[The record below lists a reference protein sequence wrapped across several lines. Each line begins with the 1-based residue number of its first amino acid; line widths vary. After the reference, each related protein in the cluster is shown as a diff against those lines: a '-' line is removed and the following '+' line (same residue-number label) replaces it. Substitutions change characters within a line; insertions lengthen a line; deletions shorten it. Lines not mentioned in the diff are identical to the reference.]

1 MIDIHSHVIPGVDD
15 GAADLTEGLL
25 LLNQAWNQG
34 ITTVFATPHSDAF
47 LLDRNTAMKNFA
59 SLHSLAKRFLP
70 GLRLYLGCEVLCEGE
85 TMDKT
90 IARLQNG
97 TLPTLGGTE
106 FVLTEF
112 SPWGNLESANTAIFR
127 LLNAGFTPV
136 IAHPERYSFLEFDE
150 IRRFRDAGALLQVN
164 AYSLGVES
172 DPIREKACRL
182 AKAGLISFLGTDMH
196 STTSRPPSVTA
207 GLNWLS
213 ANCDGDYVNQITTQN
228 ALDFLNLPVS
238 L

>member
-25 LLNQAWNQG
+25 LLSQAREQG

-47 LLDRNTAMKNFA
+47 LLDRDAARKNFA

-70 GLRLYLGCEVLCEGE
+70 GMGLYLGCEVLCEGD
-85 TMDKT
+85 TMDHT
-90 IARLQNG
+90 LRLLKNG
-97 TLPTLGGTE
+97 TLPTLGGTKY
-106 FVLTEF
+106 VLTEF
-112 SPWGNLESANTAIFR
+112 SYWGNLESAKTAVSK
-127 LLNAGFTPV
+127 LLEAGFIPV
-136 IAHPERYSFLEFDE
+136 IAHPERYSFLEFDD
-150 IRRFRDAGALLQVN
+150 FRAFCDAGAMLQVN

-172 DPIREKACRL
+172 DPIRAKARRL

-196 STTSRPPSVTA
+196 STTSRPPSVTE
-207 GLNWLS
+207 GLNWLR